1 MIIGIYV
8 VSGDECV
15 GGGYVYQQS
24 LLNEIVR
31 RQKSNSLKHEIV
43 FFRKGEI
50 DVLNDEAIVSVNT
63 EWYNGRLY
71 EAALRHQIDIMWF
84 LSVSYEEIDIPHILP
99 VWDLQHRLQAYFP
112 EVSSG
117 GEFAS
122 RENFYNHF
130 LPRATYILAGTEEG
144 KKEISFFY
152 RIPADRIVVNP
163 LFPPQNISKT
173 PIDEPGE
180 LKYIGLKKNS
190 FIFYPAQFWPHK
202 NHIVLLETIKILK
215 SEYNT
220 ELKVIL
226 TGSDYGN
233 MGYITHVI
241 SELGLENDVLLPGF
255 VSEESILW
263 LYQNAFALVYP
274 SYFGPDNIPPIEAFS
289 AGCPVIAA
297 NVSGAEEQLGDAA
310 ILVDPQYEVG
320 FANAIMKLMQK
331 PLLRESLI
339 QKGYARAETRTAEH
353 YVQNVLDT
361 IDGFSSVR
369 RCWGSHYKIT
379 QNPKFIESINYYL
392 KNKELHSLVTL
403 LSMCSDPS
411 FEEKRTNITTVFN
424 EIVIAHKNAED
435 AIARCEF
442 SYAFEILNNILAQCV
457 DYAPVYLS
465 LSKIYY
471 AQSDIDKA
479 FECTK
484 KSGFY
489 NSVTPSKNALAEN
502 KNHNKAGQSHQTSVS
517 TDSQSTPAPAAE
529 ETEQLVKLIDQGLYA
544 EAEVIARRHTT
555 LFPHHGISW
564 KILGVVHKLQ
574 GRIAESLESMRK
586 AVLLLPMDAGAH
598 SNLGITLNELGL
610 LEEAEASYLRAL
622 EIEPDYAEAHSNLGN
637 TLKNMGKLKRAEAS
651 YRRALEIRP
660 DFIEALNNLGNT
672 LKDMGQLEEAEA
684 ICLRALEVKPDLA
697 DTYFNLGIILCDL
710 GQLEQAEARYRRAL
724 EINSDIA
731 EVHSN
736 LGGVLEDLGRLEEA
750 GASYQRA
757 LEIKPD
763 FAHAH
768 YNLGNIFRVLGR
780 VEEAEACYRH
790 VLEVNPDSVEA
801 YNNLG
806 ITLKNMGRLEE
817 AEACYRRALQIR
829 ADYVEVLN
837 NLASLLYEQGKTE
850 VALNIVKQSLQ
861 NKETEVAKSI
871 FIACVKHMSFTQ
883 DDSEVRSAVVRALS
897 EPWGAPIDL
906 VRVGI
911 ELVTLNP
918 DIGECI
924 ALAVNAWPQR
934 LSMQELFGSSGLS
947 AIASEPLLFALL
959 NSAPLCDLEME
970 RFLTMARWAML
981 EDASVMMPSGGE
993 VTAAPALKF
1002 YSALA
1007 RQCFINEYVFSHTDA
1022 EIQKASVLRDS
1033 LVAALRLDAQVP
1045 VLWPMLVAAYFPL
1058 CSLPFAARLLDR
1070 QWPEAVIDVLVQQVI
1085 EPEQEVQERAGIPRL
1100 TSIEDEVSVLVQNQY
1115 EENPYPRWIKAAP
1128 AGKPKKIVAYLT
1140 QKFPL
1145 AAIKPHGKGDSVD
1158 ILIAGC
1164 GTGQHSIGT
1173 AQRFR
1178 GAQVLAVDL
1187 SMSSLCYAKRKTR
1200 ELGLNSIEYAQADL
1214 LKLGSLGRSF
1224 DVVESS
1230 GVLHHLADPWAGWHV
1245 LLSLLR
1251 PDGFM
1256 KLGFYSAVA
1265 RRNIVRI
1272 RTFIAEQ
1279 GYGTTADEIR
1289 RCRQDLMDLDK
1300 NMDFKTTTQSADFFS
1315 ISTCRDLLFHVQE
1328 HRMTLTSIDE
1338 FLQNNNLVFLGFD
1351 LDPQVANAY
1360 KRRFPNDR
1368 AATNLAQWQIFENE
1382 NPDTFFSMYQFWVQK
1397 GE

>member
-1 MIIGIYV
+1 MIVGIYV

-31 RQKSNSLKHEIV
+31 RQKSSSLKHKIV

-50 DVLNDEAIVSVNT
+50 DVLNDEALFCVNT

-71 EAALRHQIDIMWF
+71 EAALRHQVDIMWF

-99 VWDLQHRLQAYFP
+99 VWDLQHRLQAHFP

-117 GEFAS
+117 GEYAS
-122 RENFYNHF
+122 REKFYNHF
-130 LPRATYILAGTEEG
+130 LPRATFILTGTEEG
-144 KKEISFFY
+144 KKEISSFY

-163 LFPPQNISKT
+163 LVPPQNISKT

-180 LKYIGLKKNS
+180 LINIGLKKNR

-215 SEYNT
+215 SKYNT

-233 MGYITHVI
+233 MGYITHAI
-241 SELGLENDVLLPGF
+241 AEMGLNNDVLLPGF

-297 NVSGAEEQLGDAA
+297 NVRGAEEQLGDAA
-310 ILVDPQYEVG
+310 ILVDPQDEVG
-320 FANAIMKLMQK
+320 FANAIMKLMQD
-331 PLLRESLI
+331 PLLRERLI
-339 QKGYARAETRTAEH
+339 QKGYAKAETRTAEQ
-353 YVQNVLDT
+353 YVQNVLNT
-361 IDGFSSVR
+361 IDRFSSVR
-369 RCWGSHYKIT
+369 RCWGPHYKVT
-379 QNPKFIESINYYL
+379 QNPKFIDCINYYL

-424 EIVIAHKNAED
+424 DIVSAHKNAED

-442 SYAFEILNNILAQCV
+442 SHAFEILNNILAQCV

-484 KSGFY
+484 KAAFY
-489 NSVTPSKNALAEN
+489 NSVTPLKNPLAEN
-502 KNHNKAGQSHQTSVS
+502 KIHNKAGQPHQTSVS
-517 TDSQSTPAPAAE
+517 TDSQPNPVPAAE
-529 ETEQLVKLIDQGLYA
+529 ETEQLVKLIDQRLYA
-544 EAEVIARRHTT
+544 EAEVIARRHTS
-555 LFPHHGISW
+555 LFPQHGISW

-574 GRIAESLESMRK
+574 GRIAESLEPMRK
-586 AVLLLPMDAGAH
+586 AVQLLPTDAGAH
-598 SNLGITLNELGL
+598 SNQGITLNELGL

-622 EIEPDYAEAHSNLGN
+622 ELEPDYAEAHSNLGN
-637 TLKNMGKLKRAEAS
+637 TLKNMGRLGEAEAS
-651 YRRALEIRP
+651 YRHALEIRP

-672 LKDMGQLEEAEA
+672 LKDMGRLEEAEA

-697 DTYFNLGIILCDL
+697 ETHFNLGIILSDL
-710 GQLEQAEARYRRAL
+710 GRLEQAEARYRRAL
-724 EINSDIA
+724 EINPDFA

-750 GASYQRA
+750 GASYRRA

-763 FAHAH
+763 FGHAH

-780 VEEAEACYRH
+780 VEEAAACYRH
-790 VLEVNPDSVEA
+790 ALEVNPDSVEA

-806 ITLKNMGRLEE
+806 ITLKNMGRQEE
-817 AEACYRRALQIR
+817 AETCYRRALQIR

-861 NKETEVAKSI
+861 YKETEVAKSI
-871 FIACVKHMSFTQ
+871 FIACVKQMSFTL

-897 EPWGAPIDL
+897 EPWGTPIDL
-906 VRVGI
+906 VRAGI

-918 DIGECI
+918 DIGGCV
-924 ALAVNAWPQR
+924 ARAVNVWPHR
-934 LSMQELFGSSGLS
+934 LSVQELFGPSGLS

-959 NSAPLCDLEME
+959 NAAPICDLEME

-981 EDASVMMPSGGE
+981 EDAAVMMPSGGE

-1022 EIQKASVLRDS
+1022 EIQKAGVLRDS
-1033 LVAALRLDAQVP
+1033 LDAALRSNVQVP
-1045 VLWPMLVAAYFPL
+1045 VLWPVVVAAYFPL
-1058 CSLPFAARLLDR
+1058 CSLPLAARLLDG
-1070 QWPEAVIDVLVQQVI
+1070 QWPEAVNDVLLQQI
-1085 EPEQEVQERAGIPRL
+1085 LEPEREVQERTGIPRL
-1100 TSIEDEVSVLVQNQY
+1100 TDIEDEVSLLVQNQY

-1128 AGKPKKIVAYLT
+1128 PGKAKDIVGYLS

-1145 AAIKPHGKGDSVD
+1145 ASFNRHVKSGGVD

-1173 AQRFR
+1173 AQRFL
-1178 GAQVLAVDL
+1178 GARVLAVDL
-1187 SMSSLCYAKRKTR
+1187 SISSLGYARRKTR

-1224 DVVESS
+1224 DVIESS
-1230 GVLHHLADPWAGWHV
+1230 GVLHHLADPWAGWRV

-1251 PDGFM
+1251 PGGFM
-1256 KLGFYSAVA
+1256 NLGFYSEVA

-1272 RTFIAEQ
+1272 RDFIAEQ

-1289 RCRQDLMDLDK
+1289 RCRQDLMVLNK
-1300 NMDFKTTTQSADFFS
+1300 SMDFGNTIQSADFFS
-1315 ISTCRDLLFHVQE
+1315 VSSCRDLLFHVQE
-1328 HRMTLTSIDE
+1328 HRLALTGIDE
-1338 FLQNNNLVFLGFD
+1338 FLQDNNLVLLGFD
-1351 LDPQVANAY
+1351 IDPQVINAY
-1360 KRRFPNDR
+1360 KRRFPGDCS
-1368 AATNLAQWQIFENE
+1368 ATNLAQWQTFENE

-1397 GE
+1397 GG